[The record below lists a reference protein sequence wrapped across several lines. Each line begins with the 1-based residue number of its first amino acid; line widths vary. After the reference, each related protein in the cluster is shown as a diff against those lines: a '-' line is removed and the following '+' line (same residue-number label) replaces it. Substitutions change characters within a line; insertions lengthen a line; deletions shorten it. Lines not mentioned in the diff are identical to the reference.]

1 MKKFKKYAVFKEK
14 SKRCPV
20 YTVSKLSQR
29 DKARAPRESLRR
41 VHPTNN

>member
-1 MKKFKKYAVFKEK
+1 MKKFQKYTVFKK
-14 SKRCPV
+14 KVSNVRP

-29 DKARAPRESLRR
+29 DEARAPRESLRR